1 MVTARARTPGWR
13 FRHRRLDSRAT
24 RPRPAF
30 PRSPM
35 PLVRTAPPLV
45 GSVAALAALVSS
57 ACAQDAGAGAA
68 ASAMPVAEV
77 SGAGPRVTLE
87 TTLGDIELALD
98 AARAP
103 VTVENFLGYVDD
115 GFYDGTVFHR
125 VIEGF
130 MIQGGGF
137 DADLARRETRAPI
150 RNEADNGL
158 ANRRYT
164 IAMARTNAP
173 HSASSQ
179 FFVNVADNR
188 NLDHTAPTP
197 RGWGYAVFG
206 EVVDGREVVDRIAEV
221 PTGAGGP
228 FGGDVPLE
236 PVVIERAARVPV
248 PGEPVPDESVP
259 GESASDGPASGD
271 AVDASAAATPENALP
286 GLPAAAR
293 PAGAN

>member
-1 MVTARARTPGWR
+1 MT
-13 FRHRRLDSRAT
+13 
-24 RPRPAF
+24 
-30 PRSPM
+30 
-35 PLVRTAPPLV
+35 LVRTAPPLV
-45 GSVAALAALVSS
+45 GSVAALAALVST
-57 ACAQDAGAGAA
+57 ACAQDAGAGAG
-68 ASAMPVAEV
+68 ASAAPAAEV
-77 SGAGPRVTLE
+77 SGEGPRVTLE

-103 VTVENFLGYVDD
+103 ATVENFLGYVDD

-137 DADLARRETRAPI
+137 DAGLVRRETRAPI

-221 PTGAGGP
+221 ATGARGP

-236 PVVIERAARVPV
+236 PVVIERAARVAPEGAAPAVPAPAAPSSDEGLAAPLEPGDEASASAGAVVDGTLPV
-248 PGEPVPDESVP
+248 PA
-259 GESASDGPASGD
+259 GESAASTD
-271 AVDASAAATPENALP
+271 A
-286 GLPAAAR
+286 R
-293 PAGAN
+293 